1 AGSGNIVEA
10 VRHMRR
16 VQSEIRKLT
25 TLSDD
30 ELMAEAKRLGAPFE
44 LVRQIA
50 KTGKL
55 PVPNFAAGG
64 IATPAD
70 ASLMMQLGAESV
82 FVGSGIFKSEDP
94 AARARAIVLATTYYN
109 NPEKIAEVSAGLGE
123 AMRGLDLA
131 EIPENERLAKRG
143 W

>member
-1 AGSGNIVEA
+1 
-10 VRHMRR
+10 MRR

-25 TLSDD
+25 TLQDD

-44 LVRQIA
+44 LVRQVA

-64 IATPAD
+64 VATPAD
-70 ASLMMQLGAESV
+70 ASLMMQLGAETV

-109 NPEKIAEVSAGLGE
+109 NPEKVAEVSAGLGD
-123 AMRGLDLA
+123 AMPGLDLA
-131 EIPENERLAKRG
+131 EIPEEERLAKRG